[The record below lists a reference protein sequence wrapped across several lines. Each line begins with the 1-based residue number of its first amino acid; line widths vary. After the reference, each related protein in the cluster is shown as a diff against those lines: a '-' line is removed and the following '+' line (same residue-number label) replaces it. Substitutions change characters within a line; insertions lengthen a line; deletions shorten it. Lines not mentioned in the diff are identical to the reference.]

1 MDIQGFLDHV
11 NDLSDLELAVLLSL
25 VAQHHC
31 LIKTPDVHLDDVASE
46 LAPIVTDIFSLS
58 YIIINQDSLQSVD
71 SFVSAILDDTSEFG
85 ETPDQSD
92 NDIENGGALRSRIAG
107 VDFRGATSA
116 HNGLSKLDSRK
127 VVNVV
132 IAKNFDRA
140 HEDVQI
146 QALEL
151 IRRRRIFSRTTV
163 HTAPKVFL
171 LLPVVSTS
179 SHVRLN
185 KHLNDRIFMS
195 HQHRP
200 EDGFPNL
207 EELDEANNVDDN
219 NSTYS
224 YSTSPSIRRQKAV
237 ASRRITP
244 KLIIELRAQGQAAT
258 ITPEIRRY
266 LQDVVAFLRMER
278 GIDGGV
284 TPYATTLFLALAKYL
299 APFHGLDYVTPS
311 LVGLAARKIYPHRLV
326 IATPGRE
333 RSTLYGT
340 DLATAR
346 ELLEDLDPEK
356 AIQNVLDTVEC
367 PT

>member
-1 MDIQGFLDHV
+1 MDTQGFLDHV

-31 LIKTPDVHLDDVASE
+31 LIKTPEEFLDDVASE
-46 LAPIVTDIFSLS
+46 LALIVTDIFNLS
-58 YIIINQDSLQSVD
+58 YIIINQGSLQSVD
-71 SFVSAILDDTSEFG
+71 SFVSAILDDASELG
-85 ETPDQSD
+85 DTPEQSD

-107 VDFRGATSA
+107 VDFRGPTSTHA
-116 HNGLSKLDSRK
+116 VQSNLDSRK

-132 IAKNFDRA
+132 IAKDFDRA

-146 QALEL
+146 QALE
-151 IRRRRIFSRTTV
+151 
-163 HTAPKVFL
+163 
-171 LLPVVSTS
+171 
-179 SHVRLN
+179 
-185 KHLNDRIFMS
+185 NDRIFMS
-195 HQHRP
+195 HQHSP
-200 EDGFPNL
+200 EDGFSNL
-207 EELDEANNVDDN
+207 EELDEANNADDN
-219 NSTYS
+219 HSMYS

-237 ASRRITP
+237 ASRRINP
-244 KLIIELRAQGQAAT
+244 KLIIELRTQGQAAT

-311 LVGLAARKIYPHRLV
+311 LIGLAARKIYPHRLV
-326 IATPGRE
+326 IATPSRE

-346 ELLEDLDPEK
+346 DLLEDLDPEK